1 MDLKITTNISKFI
14 SSEIKLYQK
23 AVRDATWSATN
34 KIAKQAKTQASKDI
48 REEYAIK
55 KSDLDKN
62 IIVTKP
68 NSNYV
73 AKISTKKGSLPLA
86 KFGRPS
92 QKKTGV
98 SVEIKRGQKKIIKG
112 SFIAV
117 MKSGHKGVF
126 ERAEVGGKKVARLP
140 IKELHSKAAAHIV
153 TKSIYEKMKLFVAT
167 KYDTVFKHELNFRL
181 KK

>member
-1 MDLKITTNISKFI
+1 MLNIKTNIDKFI
-14 SSEIKLYQK
+14 RTELKHYNK
-23 AVRDATWSATN
+23 AVKDATWSATN
-34 KIAKQAKTQASKDI
+34 KVAKQAKTQASKDI

-68 NSNYV
+68 DLNYV

-126 ERAEVGGKKVARLP
+126 ERAELGGKKVARLP

-153 TKSIYEKMKLFVAT
+153 TKAVYEKMKLFVAT
-167 KYDTVFKHELNFRL
+167 KFPQILAQELKYRL
-181 KK
+181 NK